1 MGKTSGSR
9 IILIGFSTTGKS
21 RVGQEVARHLGWDR
35 VDTDDEIV
43 QRAGKSIEQ
52 IFTQDGEECFR
63 EIERQVLIWACEKEK
78 VVISAGGGAILDPRN
93 RELMKA
99 SGFVVCLEA
108 APETIHQRL
117 LADVQSSQPLR
128 PLLNAPDHLQRIID
142 LKEQRRPHYAIADWT
157 VHTDNLT
164 LEEVCQEVL
173 RGWYYWKRARPEVNA
188 HGWKDN
194 LASEVI
200 TATEHYRVLVGWELL
215 CNLGEE
221 VKQAGLSGTA
231 FIVSDE
237 TVFFIY
243 GGRVTKSLEDAGFTV
258 HSFVVPPGEA
268 SKTLDTATR
277 IYDWLVEHRA
287 ERGDLIVAFGG
298 GMIGDLA
305 GFVAATFLRGLPL
318 VQVPTSLV
326 AMVDA
331 SIGGKTAVDHPQ
343 AKNLIG
349 AFYQPRL
356 VLGDVQALTTL
367 PHRELVSGWAEVIKH
382 GLILDAELFAF
393 LEGNA
398 GRLVGLEPDAMSEA
412 IRRSAAI
419 KARIVSEDE
428 RERGRRTLL
437 NYGHTI
443 AHGLE
448 AATNYRRF
456 LHGEAVAIGMVGA
469 ARLSHNLGLLPREA
483 VERQRVLLE
492 RYGLP
497 TSCLDVELSAVQK
510 AMELDKK
517 VREKAIRWVLLADIG
532 QAVIRNDVPSEQVAK
547 VLEGLL
553 GSSEKSQR

>member
-1 MGKTSGSR
+1 MGKGSSSR

-21 RVGQEVARHLGWDR
+21 RVGQEVAKRLGWDR

-52 IFTQDGEECFR
+52 IFAQGGEEHFR
-63 EIERQVLIWACEKEK
+63 QIERQVLIWACEKER
-78 VVISAGGGAILDPRN
+78 VVISAGGGAVLDPRN

-117 LADVQSSQPLR
+117 LSDVRNSQPLR

-142 LKEQRRPHYAIADWT
+142 LKEQRRPYYAIADWT

-173 RGWYYWKRARPEVNA
+173 RGWYYWKRTRAEVNA
-188 HGWKDN
+188 HRWTGN
-194 LASEVI
+194 LAGEVV
-200 TATEHYRVLVGWELL
+200 TATERYCVLVGWELL
-215 CNLGEE
+215 YNLGEE

-243 GGRVTKSLEDAGFTV
+243 GGRVTKSLENAGFTV
-258 HSFVVPPGEA
+258 HSFAVTPGET

-287 ERGDLIVAFGG
+287 ERGDLVVAFGG

-356 VLGDVQALTTL
+356 VVGDVQALTTL
-367 PHRELVSGWAEVIKH
+367 PRRELVSGWAEVIKH
-382 GLILDAELFAF
+382 GLILDADFFAF
-393 LEGNA
+393 LEANA
-398 GRLVGLEPDAMSEA
+398 GRLVGMEPDAMTEA

-448 AATNYRRF
+448 AATNYQRF

-469 ARLSHNLGLLPREA
+469 ARLSHNLGLLPWEA
-483 VERQRVLLE
+483 VERQRILLE
-492 RYGLP
+492 RFGLP
-497 TSCLDVELSAVQK
+497 TSCPGVELSAVQK

-517 VREKAIRWVLLADIG
+517 VREKAIRWVLLTDIG
-532 QAVIRNDVPSEQVAK
+532 QAVIRNDVPSEQVARI
-547 VLEGLL
+547 LEGLL
-553 GSSEKSQR
+553 SPSEGNQR